1 MKAVYIVKQAVATG
15 LGSSIEENWDRLIKG
30 ESAIAAVAPR
40 HADRSGGRRAALI
53 PDLVPFDGE
62 NRVCAVARMALDRI
76 RPVAPET
83 CIVWTGLKGNAE
95 YIEAGGKKAMPF
107 LPEHYRRWA
116 AGLLDN
122 RGPGL
127 DISAACASST
137 VGLAIGAQ
145 KIARG
150 EYGAVLVCAA
160 DVVTGFVAAGFSALK
175 ALTASVCRPF
185 DSTRDGMCVGDGAA
199 AILLT
204 DAKTAADCE
213 LKRLARVSGWGIT
226 NDANH
231 ITGPA
236 RDGSGLA
243 VAIETA
249 MEMAGTAS
257 DDVQAFCAHGTGT
270 VFNDGMEL
278 AAIETVYGNRLFP
291 IFSIKGAIG
300 HTLGAAGGID
310 AAISVHALAKKRV
323 PPTAG
328 LKTPEAKAVGRVS
341 NRTQAF
347 DGRTILTTNSGF
359 GGINAALVL
368 QSVDR

>member
-1 MKAVYIVKQAVATG
+1 MKAVYIVKQAVVTG
-15 LGSSIEENWDRLIKG
+15 LGNSIEETWDRLIKG
-30 ESAIAAVAPR
+30 ESALAAVAPR
-40 HADRSGGRRAALI
+40 HTDRSGGRRAALI
-53 PDLVPFDGE
+53 SDLVPLGGE
-62 NRVCAVARMALDRI
+62 NRVCAVARRALDRI
-76 RPVAPET
+76 RPVSPDT
-83 CIVWTGLKGNAE
+83 CIIWTGLKGNAE

-107 LPEHYRRWA
+107 LPEHYRRWV
-116 AGLLDN
+116 AGLLGN
-122 RGPGL
+122 CGPGF

-175 ALTASVCRPF
+175 ALTAAVCRPF
-185 DSTRDGMCVGDGAA
+185 DSARDGMCVGDGAVA
-199 AILLT
+199 MLLA
-204 DAKTAADCE
+204 DAKTAHDRE
-213 LKRLARVSGWGIT
+213 LDRLAEISGWGIS

-243 VAIETA
+243 AAIQAA
-249 MEMAGTAS
+249 MDMAGAAP
-257 DDVQAFCAHGTGT
+257 DDIQAFCAHGTGT

-278 AAIETVYGNRLFP
+278 AAIETVYGSRLFP

-310 AAISVHALAKKRV
+310 AAISVHALAQQRV
-323 PPTAG
+323 PPTVG
-328 LKTPEAKAVGRVS
+328 LKTPESLAVGRVS
-341 NRTQAF
+341 NRIQAF
-347 DGRTILTTNSGF
+347 GGRTILTTNSGF

-368 QSVDR
+368 QSVDS